1 MQLFLVEVLINHI
14 RLFQHT
20 ALIVTQSSY
29 REVSML
35 SDMLG
40 LIGSIVQCV
49 YSKPYIIK
57 KGQTEKQQGIHVGIF
72 CKVFLPLEIFKSRK
86 FISKVKIL
94 WVLKTQYQ
102 LGLLYGKSDMKNFIA
117 HTTYHDPYHTTVLH
131 DGI

>member
-40 LIGSIVQCV
+40 LIGSIVQSV

-57 KGQTEKQQGIHVGIF
+57 K
-72 CKVFLPLEIFKSRK
+72 
-86 FISKVKIL
+86 
-94 WVLKTQYQ
+94 
-102 LGLLYGKSDMKNFIA
+102 KNNRA
-117 HTTYHDPYHTTVLH
+117 YM
-131 DGI
+131 